1 MYPSVQ
7 NPLIFGRS
15 LMACWA
21 TWRISSASPSC
32 PGETRAIIFSWQ
44 TSEASDQVNKG
55 QPVFYSKQI
64 CRPYRILIPDLKI
77 RILNPIFSKRIGFQ
91 ILFQKADLDLDFLLS
106 KQNPIRIWKS
116 GFWVV
121 DLRSK
126 SNFFLLWSTFFDNL
140 WRRKAKIFVGYYFF
154 SFLKFSKKKH
164 WFLNLFYIFVCLKVK
179 CL

>member
-1 MYPSVQ
+1 MQ
-7 NPLIFGRS
+7 NSTKYRGPWFQLCGYN
-15 LMACWA
+15 
-21 TWRISSASPSC
+21 
-32 PGETRAIIFSWQ
+32 
-44 TSEASDQVNKG
+44 V
-55 QPVFYSKQI
+55 
-64 CRPYRILIPDLKI
+64 RPYRILIPDLKI

-126 SNFFLLWSTFFDNL
+126 SNFFLLWSTFLTTYEEGRQKFL
-140 WRRKAKIFVGYYFF
+140 LGIIFLVFWN
-154 SFLKFSKKKH
+154 FLRKKH

>member
-1 MYPSVQ
+1 MCQCFQ
-7 NPLIFGRS
+7 NKALRITNSIKCMIMRS
-15 LMACWA
+15 KLH
-21 TWRISSASPSC
+21 
-32 PGETRAIIFSWQ
+32 
-44 TSEASDQVNKG
+44 N
-55 QPVFYSKQI
+55 

-154 SFLKFSKKKH
+154 SFLKFSKKKTLILEFVLH
-164 WFLNLFYIFVCLKVK
+164 FCLLKSQVPIIFCL
-179 CL
+179 